1 VIVSAIALTVVC
13 AASFTIIPMLWAPR
27 SRPRAARATTRLSLN
42 LARPG
47 ISALT
52 KSYAGPHNPRAAY
65 QIGR

>member
-1 VIVSAIALTVVC
+1 MIISAIALTVVC

-27 SRPRAARATTRLSLN
+27 NQPRVARASTRLSWN

-52 KSYAGPHNPRAAY
+52 KSNAGPHNPRAAY
-65 QIGR
+65 QV

>member
-1 VIVSAIALTVVC
+1 MIISAIALTVVC

-27 SRPRAARATTRLSLN
+27 NRPRVARASTRLSWN

-52 KSYAGPHNPRAAY
+52 KSNAGPHNPRAAY
-65 QIGR
+65 QV